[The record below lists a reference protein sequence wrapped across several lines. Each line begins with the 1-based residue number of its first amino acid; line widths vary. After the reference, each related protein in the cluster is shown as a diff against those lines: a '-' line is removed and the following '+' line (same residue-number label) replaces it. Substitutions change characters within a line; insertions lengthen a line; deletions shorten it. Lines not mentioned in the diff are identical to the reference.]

1 MSRAKPAPRP
11 ASRVDN
17 MPAKITAHAVRRMAV
32 CHICG
37 GFGDRT
43 LMIER
48 THHTSCTVQTLAA
61 SALAKLPKG
70 ERRKFRLIDLI
81 DAGADKVAAI
91 TKGIL

>member
-11 ASRVDN
+11 APRTDN
-17 MPAKITAHAVRRMAV
+17 VPAKITAHAVRRMAV

-37 GFGDRT
+37 GLGDRT

-48 THHTSCTVQTLAA
+48 TQHTSCAVETMAA
-61 SALAKLPKG
+61 SLLAKLPKG
-70 ERRKFRLIDLI
+70 ERRKFRLCDLSE
-81 DAGADKVAAI
+81 AGDDKVAAI